1 MWIGNPYSAAM
12 TDPSALRLVRETS
25 PDGVARYVR
34 ELIVTGVLRRGD
46 RVPQDEIAAT
56 LGVSRI
62 PVREAMI
69 ALDREGWV
77 SLEPHRGAFVHG
89 VDEDW
94 VRDHYDLLGAL
105 YALAVQRA
113 SERATDDELTALTTL
128 QQELAAE
135 DDIARFDAINQRLMR
150 TMVTIARSPRL
161 EAALRGVT
169 NIIPGNFFAQV
180 PGTLEPQRRGLTETV
195 ESIVA
200 RDGER
205 AAAGLRALPTTQ
217 GAAVVA
223 LLRARGVLADPIEP

>member
-1 MWIGNPYSAAM
+1 M

-25 PDGVARYVR
+25 PDGVARHIR
-34 ELIVTGVLRRGD
+34 ELIVSGALRRGD
-46 RVPQDEIAAT
+46 RVPQDEIAAA

-77 SLEPHRGAFVHG
+77 TLEPHRGAFVHG

-113 SERATDDELTALTTL
+113 SERGTDDELKGLTHL
-128 QQELAAE
+128 QHELATE
-135 DDIARFDAINQRLMR
+135 QDIAKFEAVNQRLIR
-150 TMVTIARSPRL
+150 TIVVIARSPRL
-161 EAALRGVT
+161 EAALRGVA
-169 NIIPGNFFAQV
+169 NIIPGNFFDQV
-180 PGTLEPQRRGLTETV
+180 PGTLEPQRRAMTDTV
-195 ESIVA
+195 QSIVA
-200 RDGER
+200 RDGEQ
-205 AAAGLRALPTTQ
+205 AAAGLRALPATQ

-223 LLRARGVLADPIEP
+223 LLRTRGVLAEPIDV